1 MSLYA
6 VLAELDGTGVPLC
19 YLFTGI
25 DNLDGVFK
33 TADSGAS
40 ICILKKFLEPLKD
53 AGFSPAFLVEIEN
66 KRKSKRSNLFGQL
79 PQYSFVFGTQR
90 ER

>member
-40 ICILKKFLEPLKD
+40 ICILKKFLEPL
-53 AGFSPAFLVEIEN
+53 
-66 KRKSKRSNLFGQL
+66 
-79 PQYSFVFGTQR
+79 
-90 ER
+90 